1 MSTWLFIGSSATA
14 PEALRLARERHAI
27 DCTITCNAG
36 LALVPVPTVYV
47 CVDHVASRRYYEQA
61 RYAAANGTHT
71 VTIRRDERALRERQL
86 DQYAERL
93 TLPGHGEPTRETWG
107 SFRYSGP
114 LCMEYALRHGA
125 TRLVLVG
132 CDGYRHGDAH
142 DYFDGKY
149 RRPINPRTATGEV
162 LVPRTRL
169 LCRLWPETQWT
180 VYGSLAYA
188 INEPNWHVV
197 PCGP

>member
-1 MSTWLFIGSSATA
+1 MTTWLFIGSSPSA
-14 PEALRLARERHAI
+14 PAGLALARRTHVI
-27 DCTITCNAG
+27 DRTITCNAG
-36 LALVPVPTVYV
+36 ILLEPTPDVYL
-47 CVDHVASRRYYEQA
+47 CIDHVACRRYA
-61 RYAAANGTHT
+61 DHAMAAASRGTHT
-71 VTIRRDERALRERQL
+71 VTLARDERALRERRL

-125 TRLVLVG
+125 SRLILVG

-142 DYFDGKY
+142 DYFDGEY

-162 LVPRTRL
+162 VVPRTRR
-169 LCRLWPETQWT
+169 LCQLWPETQWT